1 MIYCFVTRDG
11 FIVFFFINRKL
22 NFGDG
27 QMLKAQETKI
37 PHGRMYQKF
46 CNF

>member
-1 MIYCFVTRDG
+1 MASFCCC
-11 FIVFFFINRKL
+11 FINRKL

-37 PHGRMYQKF
+37 PHGRIFMY
-46 CNF
+46 